1 MYRSG
6 RYSKKIRER
15 SIFGDSCGYMVFMS
29 HNTNVMDAISLLGI
43 VHGDNND
50 TLSRQAPSWM
60 YTLNMVT
67 ATPSLQSIWEISSF
81 QQLQQEDDGRNRTEY
96 HPLTCYSV

>member
-15 SIFGDSCGYMVFMS
+15 SIFGDSYRYMVFMS
-29 HNTNVMDAISLLGI
+29 HSTNVMDANSLPGI
-43 VHGDNND
+43 VHSDNND

-60 YTLNMVT
+60 YTLKMVT